1 MVCSFFIPKMKGV
14 RKIATTGIWKIEKR
28 LDNVID
34 YTTNIEKTINSDYG
48 KDSYYDL
55 HNVIDYVEAD
65 YKTEK
70 QFYVSGVNCNPKTAL
85 EEMTITKEQYG
96 KTGGILGFHAFQSFA
111 EGEVTPEQCHA
122 IGVRLAEEMWGD
134 RFEVVVST
142 HLNTNHYHNHFVINS
157 VSFKDG
163 KRYYDKRETYAELRR
178 LSDSLCEEYGLSVIK
193 EKPCRNSRIN
203 FANYQKDN
211 NNKINYYSIAKNDL
225 DRAIG
230 MATSYYDFE
239 DLMKAMD
246 YELIYRGNKL
256 SIKRSP
262 YKKNIRIE
270 RYFGNEYSIDRI
282 KQRIDEE
289 YIKRVPFIEEYGN
302 KKKYNANYYK
312 KRKPKGFYA
321 LYIHYCYLLRVFP
334 KKYPYQK
341 LSPAIRADVRKM
353 EEISNETRLLVRNN
367 LKTDEQFFAFKEDK
381 EKRLEELMDQ
391 RSKLWYKHKKSKS
404 KQEKEEI
411 KEDLT
416 EKFITEEEYWEYSDD
431 YSKKIS
437 KLNKEKDKL
446 NEELEKITKY
456 DMNNLHFLEEIK
468 KIGEI
473 KELNRLVIEEL
484 IEDIV
489 IEKDNNVKIIFK
501 CEDKYFEALDFINR
515 QKCDIIASS

>member
-1 MVCSFFIPKMKGV
+1 M
-14 RKIATTGIWKIEKR
+14 ATTKIWKVENR
-28 LDNVID
+28 LDHVMD
-34 YTTNIEKTINSDYG
+34 YTTNEEKTKNDYLENG
-48 KDSYYDL
+48 VDDYDSIRQVMMYAT
-55 HNVIDYVEAD
+55 NAD
-65 YKTEK
+65 KTEK
-70 QFYVSGVNCNPKTAL
+70 QFYTTGINCDVDSAV
-85 EEMTITKEQYG
+85 EEMRNAKDFWH
-96 KTGGILGFHAFQSFA
+96 KTDGILAFHAEQSFK
-111 EGEVTPEQCHA
+111 ENEVTPEIAHE

-211 NNKINYYSIAKNDL
+211 NNKVNYYSIAKNDL

-246 YELIYRGNKL
+246 YELIYRGDKL

-411 KEDLT
+411 KEQIDN
-416 EKFITEEEYWEYSDD
+416 
-431 YSKKIS
+431 
-437 KLNKEKDKL
+437 LNKEINPL
-446 NEELEKITKY
+446 R
-456 DMNNLHFLEEIK
+456 
-468 KIGEI
+468 
-473 KELNRLVIEEL
+473 KEVVLC
-484 IEDIV
+484 
-489 IEKDNNVKIIFK
+489 K
-501 CEDKYFEALDFINR
+501 
-515 QKCDIIASS
+515 DIIERSKKMEQNLRELSDEKNQEKEVEKNEHIR

>member
-1 MVCSFFIPKMKGV
+1 M
-14 RKIATTGIWKIEKR
+14 
-28 LDNVID
+28 
-34 YTTNIEKTINSDYG
+34 
-48 KDSYYDL
+48 
-55 HNVIDYVEAD
+55 
-65 YKTEK
+65 
-70 QFYVSGVNCNPKTAL
+70 
-85 EEMTITKEQYG
+85 
-96 KTGGILGFHAFQSFA
+96 
-111 EGEVTPEQCHA
+111 
-122 IGVRLAEEMWGD
+122 
-134 RFEVVVST
+134 
-142 HLNTNHYHNHFVINS
+142 
-157 VSFKDG
+157 
-163 KRYYDKRETYAELRR
+163 
-178 LSDSLCEEYGLSVIK
+178 
-193 EKPCRNSRIN
+193 
-203 FANYQKDN
+203 
-211 NNKINYYSIAKNDL
+211 NYYSIAKNDL

-246 YELIYRGNKL
+246 YELIYRGDKL

-411 KEDLT
+411 KEQIDNLNKEINPLRKKVVLCKDIIERSKKMEQNLQELSD
-416 EKFITEEEYWEYSDD
+416 EKNQEVVYDEYKVITEEGIKNNINFFLTWASIGKIFMISIGIIIAIISIIGIEVTDGYSLILLIA
-431 YSKKIS
+431 S
-437 KLNKEKDKL
+437 
-446 NEELEKITKY
+446 
-456 DMNNLHFLEEIK
+456 
-468 KIGEI
+468 IG
-473 KELNRLVIEEL
+473 
-484 IEDIV
+484 IV
-489 IEKDNNVKIIFK
+489 FAGIIFENSLK
-501 CEDKYFEALDFINR
+501 WKAYMLHTNM
-515 QKCDIIASS
+515 KKKK

>member
-1 MVCSFFIPKMKGV
+1 MKGV

-48 KDSYYDL
+48 KDNYYDL

-178 LSDSLCEEYGLSVIK
+178 LSDSLCEEYGLSVLK
-193 EKPCRNSRIN
+193 EKSCRNSKIN
-203 FANYQKDN
+203 FANYQKEN
-211 NNKINYYSIAKNDL
+211 NNKVNYYSIAKEDL

-270 RYFGNEYSIDRI
+270 RYFGSEYSIDRI

-381 EKRLEELMDQ
+381 EKRLEELMNQ

-411 KEDLT
+411 KEQIDN
-416 EKFITEEEYWEYSDD
+416 
-431 YSKKIS
+431 
-437 KLNKEKDKL
+437 LNKEINPL
-446 NEELEKITKY
+446 R
-456 DMNNLHFLEEIK
+456 
-468 KIGEI
+468 
-473 KELNRLVIEEL
+473 KEVVLC
-484 IEDIV
+484 
-489 IEKDNNVKIIFK
+489 K
-501 CEDKYFEALDFINR
+501 
-515 QKCDIIASS
+515 DIIERSKKMEQNLQELSDEKNQEKEVEKNEHIR

>member
-1 MVCSFFIPKMKGV
+1 M
-14 RKIATTGIWKIEKR
+14 ATTGIWKVEKR
-28 LDNVID
+28 LD
-34 YTTNIEKTINSDYG
+34 
-48 KDSYYDL
+48 
-55 HNVIDYVEAD
+55 HVIDYVINPEKTMKDGD
-65 YKTEK
+65 YQELHKLDGYEKLNYETEEEC
-70 QFYVSGVNCNPKTAL
+70 FVSALNCSTHRPYKDMML
-85 EEMTITKEQYG
+85 TKELYG
-96 KTGGILGFHAFQSFA
+96 RKSGILGYHAFQSFK
-111 EGEVTPEQCHA
+111 EGEITPTQAHL
-122 IGVRLAEEMWGD
+122 IGVKLAEEIWGD
-134 RFEVVVST
+134 RFEVIVST
-142 HLNTNHYHNHFVINS
+142 HTNCKHIHNHFVINS

-163 KRYYDKRETYAELRR
+163 KKYHDSRETYALIREV
-178 LSDSLCEEYGLSVIK
+178 SDTLCEEYGLSVVK
-193 EKPCRNSRIN
+193 DKKVKKV
-203 FANYQKDN
+203 NYD
-211 NNKINYYSIAKNDL
+211 NYYQSYVKKTNYHTFAKQDL

-246 YELIYRGNKL
+246 YELIYRGDKL

-411 KEDLT
+411 KEQIDN
-416 EKFITEEEYWEYSDD
+416 
-431 YSKKIS
+431 
-437 KLNKEKDKL
+437 LNKEINPL
-446 NEELEKITKY
+446 R
-456 DMNNLHFLEEIK
+456 
-468 KIGEI
+468 
-473 KELNRLVIEEL
+473 KEVVLC
-484 IEDIV
+484 
-489 IEKDNNVKIIFK
+489 K
-501 CEDKYFEALDFINR
+501 
-515 QKCDIIASS
+515 DIIERSKKMEQNLRELSDEKNQEKEVEKNEHIR

>member
-1 MVCSFFIPKMKGV
+1 MVCSFFIQKMKGV
-14 RKIATTGIWKIEKR
+14 GKIATTGIWKIEKR

-178 LSDSLCEEYGLSVIK
+178 LSDSLCEEYGLSVLK

-211 NNKINYYSIAKNDL
+211 NNKVNYYSIAKNDL

-341 LSPAIRADVRKM
+341 LSPAIRADVQKM

-411 KEDLT
+411 KEQIDN
-416 EKFITEEEYWEYSDD
+416 
-431 YSKKIS
+431 
-437 KLNKEKDKL
+437 LNKEINPL
-446 NEELEKITKY
+446 R
-456 DMNNLHFLEEIK
+456 
-468 KIGEI
+468 
-473 KELNRLVIEEL
+473 KEVVLC
-484 IEDIV
+484 
-489 IEKDNNVKIIFK
+489 K
-501 CEDKYFEALDFINR
+501 
-515 QKCDIIASS
+515 DIIERSKKMEQNLQELSDEKNQEKEVEKNEHIR

>member
-178 LSDSLCEEYGLSVIK
+178 VSDSLCEEYGLSVLK

-211 NNKINYYSIAKNDL
+211 NNKVNYYSIAKNDL

-302 KKKYNANYYK
+302 KKKYNANY
-312 KRKPKGFYA
+312 
-321 LYIHYCYLLRVFP
+321 
-334 KKYPYQK
+334 
-341 LSPAIRADVRKM
+341 
-353 EEISNETRLLVRNN
+353 
-367 LKTDEQFFAFKEDK
+367 
-381 EKRLEELMDQ
+381 
-391 RSKLWYKHKKSKS
+391 
-404 KQEKEEI
+404 
-411 KEDLT
+411 
-416 EKFITEEEYWEYSDD
+416 
-431 YSKKIS
+431 
-437 KLNKEKDKL
+437 
-446 NEELEKITKY
+446 
-456 DMNNLHFLEEIK
+456 
-468 KIGEI
+468 
-473 KELNRLVIEEL
+473 
-484 IEDIV
+484 
-489 IEKDNNVKIIFK
+489 
-501 CEDKYFEALDFINR
+501 
-515 QKCDIIASS
+515 